1 MKAFFSTFDT
11 STVGLMG
18 IHILEG
24 ERPLF
29 YYGQNY
35 MGALEAY
42 VAAVMFALFGV
53 STTSLSLSPI
63 LFALGWIAA
72 TYLLYSELFDHR
84 AGLAAA
90 LCTAAAGWY
99 PLWFSMAS
107 NGGYP
112 GTFFFGTLFL
122 YFAVRFAGAELSPR
136 L

>member
-1 MKAFFSTFDT
+1 MKRPLRWAALAAILALGFALRLNLSLKAFFSTFDT

-53 STTSLSLSPI
+53 STTSLSLS
-63 LFALGWIAA
+63 
-72 TYLLYSELFDHR
+72 H
-84 AGLAAA
+84 
-90 LCTAAAGWY
+90 
-99 PLWFSMAS
+99 
-107 NGGYP
+107 
-112 GTFFFGTLFL
+112 
-122 YFAVRFAGAELSPR
+122 
-136 L
+136 